1 MHNDQYNTTDIL
13 VYHNLEE
20 VRLRKANLQT
30 ELLRKEGNIRKLW
43 NDIFHGKKKTS
54 SKKNRISGIVN
65 SSMGIID
72 GALLGWKLYRKFGGF
87 KRKK

>member
-13 VYHNLEE
+13 VCHNLEE

-43 NDIFHGKKKTS
+43 NDIFHSKKKTS

>member
-1 MHNDQYNTTDIL
+1 MHTDQYNTTDIL
-13 VYHNLEE
+13 VDHNLEE

-30 ELLRKEGNIRKLW
+30 ERLKKEGNIRKLW

>member
-13 VYHNLEE
+13 VYRNLEE